1 MFKHAVIL
9 LSMLAIFTCSVA
21 QVKKKIKK
29 GRRNKS
35 ESQFMLD
42 KNFLQAEWEVGHE
55 TINSSVNSTV
65 YPNLVLRY
73 GLSKKI
79 ELNAEV
85 NFITAHDEAAKQKTV
100 SGVEPVSL
108 GANLLLLSE
117 TNKTPAV
124 IFSGQF
130 AFPFFAGKNF
140 TASYLAPSLELIIEK
155 ALNQKV
161 TIAASSGAFWD
172 GFSPTASFIYN
183 GAVAY
188 NVSKKWTLTSE
199 WFGFINGGPPQHN
212 TDISISYAPVKNL
225 QFGITSG
232 IGISTGA
239 HKSYFAV
246 NGVWGNSLRRK
257 KYTLKQNG

>member
-1 MFKHAVIL
+1 MFKRAVIL
-9 LSMLAIFTCSVA
+9 LSMLAICACSMA

-42 KNFLQAEWEVGHE
+42 KDFLQAEWEVGHE
-55 TINSSVNSTV
+55 TINSAVNSTV

-79 ELNAEV
+79 EINAEV
-85 NFITAHDEAAKQKTV
+85 NFITAHDEAAKQKSV
-100 SGVEPVSL
+100 WGVEPVSL

-124 IFSGQF
+124 IFSGQV
-130 AFPFFAGKNF
+130 AIPFFASKNF

-155 ALNQKV
+155 ALNKKV
-161 TIAASSGAFWD
+161 TIAASGGAFWD
-172 GFSPTASFIYN
+172 GFLPTASFIYN
-183 GAVAY
+183 GVIAY
-188 NVSKKWTLTSE
+188 NLSKKWSLTSE
-199 WFGFINGGPPQHN
+199 WFGFMNGSPPQHN

-232 IGISTGA
+232 IGISSAA
-239 HKSYFAV
+239 HKSYFAI
-246 NGVWGNSLRRK
+246 NGIWGHSCRRK
-257 KYTLKQNG
+257 K